1 MKKLFLIPF
10 ISLLFFGCTMNPNKE
25 ARIQKLESNFAETMK
40 KIDELEARVQSLESI
55 NEQLESRILELE
67 K

>member
-1 MKKLFLIPF
+1 MKKIFLIPF
-10 ISLLFFGCTMNPNKE
+10 LSLLIFGCNMNPNKE
-25 ARIQKLESNFAETMK
+25 ARIQKLESNFEQTMK
-40 KIDELEARVQSLESI
+40 KVDELEARVQSLESI